1 MIAAAK
7 MSGPGYKIPFAKPF
21 LMGKELHFIA
31 QAVHEGKLSGDG
43 SFTRRCNRWLEEKLG
58 ARRALLTHSCT
69 AALEMAALLAGVGA
83 DDEVIMPSF
92 TFVSTANA
100 FVLRGAKPVFVD
112 IRPDTLNIDENQLE
126 AALSPRSRAIAVV
139 HYGGIGCNMALI
151 CDFARK
157 HGLRVIEDAA
167 HAFLARYRGSPLG
180 AVGDL
185 GCLSFHETKNV
196 ISGEG
201 GALVVQDD
209 ALAERAEIL
218 WEKGTNRRAFFK
230 GQVDKYTWID
240 VGSSFLPSELTAAF
254 LYAQFEQ
261 AALITERRRSLCTMY
276 RERLASLEARGL
288 ATLSGDAPGCE
299 TSGHVFYLLTRTPT
313 EREAL
318 LTHLRSR
325 GILALS
331 HYVPL
336 HSSPAG
342 RRLGRAVG
350 ALPVTDRV
358 SATLVRLPLF
368 YEMTDAE
375 LDLVCDEVCSWYA
388 AGCPVG

>member
-1 MIAAAK
+1 
-7 MSGPGYKIPFAKPF
+7 MSGPGYRIPFAKPF

-43 SFTRRCNRWLEEKLG
+43 IFTRRCNQWLEEKLG

-69 AALEMAALLAGVGA
+69 AALEMAALLTGVGA

-100 FVLRGAKPVFVD
+100 FVLRGARPVFVD
-112 IRPDTLNIDENQLE
+112 IRPDTLNIDPAQLA
-126 AALSPRSRAIAVV
+126 AALSPRTRAVCVV
-139 HYGGIGCNMALI
+139 HYGGIGCDMDAI
-151 CDFARK
+151 CAFARE
-157 HGLRVIEDAA
+157 HRLRVIEDAA
-167 HAFLARYRGSPLG
+167 HAFLARYRARPLG
-180 AVGDL
+180 AIGDL

-201 GALVVQDD
+201 GALLVGDEEF
-209 ALAERAEIL
+209 AARAEIL
-218 WEKGTNRRAFFK
+218 WEKGTNRRAFFR

-240 VGSSFLPSELTAAF
+240 LGSSFLPSELTAAF

-261 AALITERRRSLCTMY
+261 AALITERRRKLCALY
-276 RERLASLEARGL
+276 RQRLAGLEARGL

-299 TSGHVFYLLTRTPT
+299 TSGHVFYLLTRSPA

-318 LTHLRSR
+318 LAHLRSR

-342 RRLGRAVG
+342 RRFGRAVG

-358 SATLVRLPLF
+358 SATLVRLPLY

-375 LDLVCDEVCSWYA
+375 LDIVCEEVCSWYA
-388 AGCPVG
+388 VACPVA

>member
-1 MIAAAK
+1 
-7 MSGPGYKIPFAKPF
+7 
-21 LMGKELHFIA
+21 MGKELHFIA

-69 AALEMAALLAGVGA
+69 AALEMAALLAGIGA

-100 FVLRGAKPVFVD
+100 FALRGARPVFVD
-112 IRPDTLNIDENQLE
+112 IRADTLNIDETKLE
-126 AALSPRSRAIAVV
+126 EALSPRTKAIAVV
-139 HYGGIGCNMALI
+139 HYGGIGCDMARI
-151 CDFARK
+151 CSFARK
-157 HGLRVIEDAA
+157 HGLLVIEDAA
-167 HAFLARYRGSPLG
+167 HAFLARYRGAPLG
-180 AVGDL
+180 AIGDL

-201 GALVVQDD
+201 GALIVRDNDD
-209 ALAERAEIL
+209 LAERAEIL
-218 WEKGTNRRAFFK
+218 WEKGTNRRAFFR
-230 GQVDKYTWID
+230 GQVDKYTWVD

-261 AALITERRRSLCTMY
+261 AALITERRRALCAMY

-288 ATLSGDAPGCE
+288 VTLSGDAPGCE
-299 TSGHVFYLLTRTPT
+299 TSGHVFYLLTRTPE

-336 HSSPAG
+336 HSSPVG
-342 RRLGRAVG
+342 QRLGRAAG
-350 ALPVTDRV
+350 ELPVTDRV

-375 LDLVCDEVCSWYA
+375 LETVCEEVSSWYA
-388 AGCPVG
+388 VGCPAA